1 MTENEIE
8 LMAIEFF
15 ENLGYTHLH
24 GQYLKDRN
32 LREVLLKDKILK
44 NLEKINP
51 SLPYNAI
58 EDAIKQVERIK
69 SSELLSDNESFH
81 KLLTEGVKVD
91 IQKEGIT
98 RGEIV
103 YLVDFDNISNNDFI
117 VANQFTIIENHHNKR
132 PDIILFVNGIP
143 LVVIELKNAASENAA
158 IKSAYE
164 QIKTYQSTIP
174 SFFTY
179 NAFCIISDGIEARS
193 KTNLVQ
199 SKKLVEMLENSIRKY
214 HNKAI
219 SSVEVLD
226 ELIKLGKDIQSMDK
240 ESKDLGLDEFE
251 YAFYSAIAFNEDAK
265 ELMGKDKLRELA
277 IVLTD
282 RVRQNTSIDW
292 TIKESVRAKL
302 RVTVKKLLKEYG
314 YPPNIQGSTTDII
327 SEQAEKIAAELVG

>member
-174 SFFTY
+174 SFFY
-179 NAFCIISDGIEARS
+179 LQCLLHHQRWNRS
-193 KTNLVQ
+193 
-199 SKKLVEMLENSIRKY
+199 
-214 HNKAI
+214 
-219 SSVEVLD
+219 
-226 ELIKLGKDIQSMDK
+226 
-240 ESKDLGLDEFE
+240 
-251 YAFYSAIAFNEDAK
+251 
-265 ELMGKDKLRELA
+265 
-277 IVLTD
+277 
-282 RVRQNTSIDW
+282 
-292 TIKESVRAKL
+292 TIKNKSSSK
-302 RVTVKKLLKEYG
+302 
-314 YPPNIQGSTTDII
+314 
-327 SEQAEKIAAELVG
+327 